1 MEDAEG
7 EREADVAGQE
17 EPELIAA
24 ADHLSVTKNR
34 YAAGEEFEEGVTG
47 SKTRAA
53 IAVAWHGRRG
63 AGPPEE
69 EEDAGEKW
77 GEAAADGRGN
87 CSGGRRVKGLRFC

>member
-1 MEDAEG
+1 VEDAEG

-34 YAAGEEFEEGVTG
+34 YVAGEEFEEGVTG
-47 SKTRAA
+47 SRTRTA

-63 AGPPEE
+63 TGPPDEE
-69 EEDAGEKW
+69 DDAGEKRLRT
-77 GEAAADGRGN
+77 GGAIAA
-87 CSGGRRVKGLRFC
+87 GGDE